1 MYQLLTHFQHGD
13 IIKVISM
20 NPSGL
25 WRGMTEADGRVGHF
39 KFINVEMI
47 PQQRSNERKRS
58 DRRKR
63 SNASSKGGT
72 SSSNNQTDQK
82 QSIGYQAQNE
92 ANVDSS
98 AEPQFDM
105 ESADTKYSSDNTN
118 FVDSNGYLKSMRKD
132 SHVHPS
138 STPDESNS
146 NSRPKSVEDLL
157 RRIGLEVS
165 YFKRNV
171 YKNKTINY

>member
-1 MYQLLTHFQHGD
+1 
-13 IIKVISM
+13 M

-63 SNASSKGGT
+63 SNASSKVGT
-72 SSSNNQTDQK
+72 STSKDQSD
-82 QSIGYQAQNE
+82 QQAPNE
-92 ANVDSS
+92 TNADSRT
-98 AEPQFDM
+98 EPQLGV
-105 ESADTKYSSDNTN
+105 ESADRKYSSTNTN
-118 FVDSNGYLKSMRKD
+118 VMDNNGYLTSSRSD
-132 SHVHPS
+132 SHALPT
-138 STPDESNS
+138 STHDESNS

-157 RRIGLEVS
+157 RRIGLEVW
-165 YFKRNV
+165 FV
-171 YKNKTINY
+171 